1 MMTTYDWLCALLV
14 KEYKLAPER
23 LSLDGPLE
31 DLGVDSLG
39 IAELLFNVEDAFGIT
54 LPPNPVQLPTLG
66 DVVRYIDELVLDQNG
81 HAPVETPAP

>member
-1 MMTTYDWLCALLV
+1 MTTTYDWLCTLLI
-14 KEYKLAPER
+14 KEYKLAPES
-23 LSLDGPLE
+23 LSLDGALV

-66 DVVRYIDELVLDQNG
+66 DVVRYIDELVLAQNG
-81 HAPVETPAP
+81 HAPGETPAP

>member
-1 MMTTYDWLCALLV
+1 MTTTYDWLCTLLI
-14 KEYKLAPER
+14 KEYKLAPES
-23 LSLDGPLE
+23 LNLDGALE

-66 DVVRYIDELVLDQNG
+66 DVVRYIDELVLAQNG
-81 HAPVETPAP
+81 HAPGETPAP

>member
-1 MMTTYDWLCALLV
+1 MTTYDWLCAMLI
-14 KEYKLAPER
+14 KEYKLAPE
-23 LSLDGPLE
+23 SITSDGRLE

-66 DVVRYIDELVLDQNG
+66 DVVRYIDDLVLTQNG
-81 HAPVETPAP
+81 HAPVAVPGP

>member
-1 MMTTYDWLCALLV
+1 MTTYDWLCALLI
-14 KEYKLAPER
+14 KEYNLAPES

-66 DVVRYIDELVLDQNG
+66 DVVRYIDALVLAQNG
-81 HAPVETPAP
+81 HAPVTTRAP